1 MDLNSYRLSP
11 LHLQAN
17 RPAKCASLRDIISS
31 KGIKID
37 PSKTKAITKMPLP
50 RSVNELQRL
59 LDIVNYLGKFIPN
72 VADKAAPLS
81 NISKK
86 DVAFELQKSQLQYNL
101 QLTN

>member
-17 RPAKCASLRDIISS
+17 RPTKCASLRDIISS

-59 LDIVNYLGKFIPN
+59 LDMVNYLGKFIPN
-72 VADKAAPLS
+72 VADKAAPLC